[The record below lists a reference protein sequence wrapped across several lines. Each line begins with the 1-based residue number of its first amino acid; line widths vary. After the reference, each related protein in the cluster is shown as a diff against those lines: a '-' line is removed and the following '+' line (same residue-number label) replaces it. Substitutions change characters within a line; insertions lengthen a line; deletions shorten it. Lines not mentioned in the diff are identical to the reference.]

1 MIGQSLEHGA
11 NIEGQSQDYD
21 GLAQYT
27 WVITTIDSVSQETSE
42 AIAIVGP
49 RGSTQHAP
57 LAQVIR
63 EGRWFRLVDTNGIA
77 QYGGFILGDYL
88 GDEPLH
94 DYGSDNGCADIE
106 NED

>member
-1 MIGQSLEHGA
+1 MIGESLEGSA
-11 NIEGQSQDYD
+11 KTQSQSQDC
-21 GLAQYT
+21 GLARYT
-27 WVITTIDSVSQETSE
+27 WVITSIDSVSQGTSKE
-42 AIAIVGP
+42 IAIVGP

-57 LAQVIR
+57 LARVIC

-88 GDEPLH
+88 GDEPLR

-106 NED
+106 YED